1 MLTVGLFD
9 GVLLPSWV
17 NYGAVLLCA
26 IVRFV
31 PAFYCVLVRWLLV
44 WSPCIRGYA
53 LHVIFVFGSIDQA
66 LVLNTIY
73 WSIFPN
79 VAKIL

>member
-26 IVRFV
+26 KRVCSTRDFCIRIYRSSPSFE
-31 PAFYCVLVRWLLV
+31 YYLLV
-44 WSPCIRGYA
+44 YIS
-53 LHVIFVFGSIDQA
+53 
-66 LVLNTIY
+66 
-73 WSIFPN
+73 
-79 VAKIL
+79 